1 MEVEVV
7 NRQRG
12 HRVSTAGLALFL
24 RRAVRERPADRA
36 DGYAVCLVS
45 DRRMREYNRAYRGAD
60 RTTDVL
66 AFPGDESPDP
76 EGRVHL
82 GDVVIAVPTAARQAR
97 QAGHSLARELKILA
111 LHGCLH
117 LLGHD
122 HERDRGQMRRLQRR
136 LERKL
141 LPGPRGGQGS

>member
-1 MEVEVV
+1 MEIDVV

-12 HRVSTAGLALFL
+12 LRVGTAALALFL
-24 RRAVRERPADRA
+24 RRVSRELPSRP
-36 DGYAVCLVS
+36 GTGLAVCLVS
-45 DRRMREYNRAYRGAD
+45 DGRMREYNRTFRGAD
-60 RTTDVL
+60 RVTDVL
-66 AFPGDESPDP
+66 AFGGDEGPDP

-82 GDVVIAVPTAARQAR
+82 GDVVIAVPAASRQAR

-111 LHGCLH
+111 LHGYLH

-122 HERDRGQMRRLQRR
+122 HETDHGEMRRLQAR

-141 LPGPRGGQGS
+141 LPRARGGKRR

>member
-1 MEVEVV
+1 MEIEVV

-12 HRVSTAGLALFL
+12 RRVNTAGLALFL
-24 RRAVRERPADRA
+24 RRAGRERPAGGA
-36 DGYAVCLVS
+36 DGYTVCLVS
-45 DRRMREYNRAYRGAD
+45 DQRMREYNRSYRGAD

-111 LHGCLH
+111 LHGYLH

-122 HERDRGQMRRLQRR
+122 HERDRGQIRRLQRG

-141 LPGPRGGQGS
+141 LPDPRGGKRS